1 MKKFFSFAGNIQK
14 SSSNVATAVLDKLSE
29 VVESTKEPKPSQTV
43 VTVERLEQLQ
53 RKVAERK
60 DALDTAAYNHEVAQ
74 KGYEIAVQNLRVFRD
89 SIN

>member
-29 VVESTKEPKPSQTV
+29 VTENIKQPKPSQTAMAI
-43 VTVERLEQLQ
+43 EKLEQLQ
-53 RKVAERK
+53 RKVAEKK
-60 DALDTAAYNHEVAQ
+60 DILDTAAFNHEVAQ
-74 KGYEIAVQNLRVFRD
+74 KGYELAVQNLRVFRD